1 MEMVPK
7 LPPRLIAA
15 LMVIAMLPGS
25 PAGAQ
30 DFTGKIVEIIVP
42 YGPGGATDLSARV
55 FSRVLPTYFLGRPTV
70 IVRNMPG
77 GGGLTG
83 VNYLGEV
90 AKPDGLNILI
100 WTWNPIVH
108 LMKEPNLRVRLDE
121 FGPVGGLHF
130 GEVAFMRADASPKYK
145 EPADFIKIEPLW
157 FGGLGPSNFK
167 DIMGRLQLDLLGAKY
182 EYIGSYRGSQDI
194 VLAIQRNELQFTT
207 ISSASWRGQ
216 IAPDLGKNGVVRA
229 LYQGGRVSG
238 NTTLRE
244 AELPNL
250 PTFEEFYFSIHGK
263 QPSGQKWEMY
273 SFLRDVRGAFSDAV
287 LLPPKTPSPIVSAI
301 QKAFSRATE
310 DPAFIA
316 DYEKIAQAKPVWANG
331 PSAEKVFARLRF
343 ADEAVGT
350 FLTEYVN
357 AVAKRK

>member
-1 MEMVPK
+1 METVLK
-7 LPPRLIAA
+7 LASRLFAA
-15 LMVIAMLPGS
+15 LMLSVMLS
-25 PAGAQ
+25 SNPAGAQ
-30 DFTGKIVEIIVP
+30 DFAGKTVEIIVP
-42 YGPGGATDLSARV
+42 YGPGGATDLAARA
-55 FSRVLPTYFLGRPTV
+55 FSRVLPAYLPGRPTV

-90 AKPDGLNILI
+90 AKPDGLAVLI

-121 FGPVGGLHF
+121 FHPVGGLHF

-145 EPADFIKIEPLW
+145 EPSDFIKTEPLW

-167 DIMGRLQLDLLGAKY
+167 DIVGRLQLDLLGATY
-182 EYIGSYRGSQDI
+182 GYIGSYRGSQEI

-216 IAPDLGKNGVVRA
+216 IAPSLGKDGIVRA

-244 AELPNL
+244 AELPDL
-250 PTFEEFYFSIHGK
+250 PTFEQFYFSIHGK
-263 QPSGQKWEMY
+263 QPSGQKWEIY

-287 LLPPKTPSPIVSAI
+287 LLPPKTSSPIVSVV
-301 QKAFSRATE
+301 QRAFSSATA

-316 DYEKIAQAKPVWANG
+316 EYEKIAQAKPIWADG
-331 PSAEKVFARLRF
+331 PSAEKVFARLRS

-350 FLTEYVN
+350 FLTEYVA
-357 AVAKRK
+357 AVAKRN

>member
-1 MEMVPK
+1 MEMVLK
-7 LPPRLIAA
+7 LAPRLFAA
-15 LMVIAMLPGS
+15 LMAIAMLSGNR
-25 PAGAQ
+25 AGAQ
-30 DFTGKIVEIIVP
+30 DFTGKTVEIIVP
-42 YGPGGATDLSARV
+42 YGPGGATDLEARV
-55 FSRVLPTYFLGRPTV
+55 FSRILPSYLPGRPTV
-70 IVRNMPG
+70 LVRNIPG

-90 AKPDGLNILI
+90 AKSDGLAILI

-121 FGPVGGLHF
+121 FHPVGGLHF
-130 GEVAFMRADASPKYK
+130 GEVAFMRADASPKYE

-182 EYIGSYRGSQDI
+182 GYIGSYRGSQDI
-194 VLAIQRNELQFTT
+194 VLAVQRNELQFTT

-216 IAPDLGKNGVVRA
+216 IAPNLGKNGVVRA

-238 NTTLRE
+238 NITLPE

-263 QPSGQKWEMY
+263 QPSGKKWEMY

-287 LLPPKTPSPIVSAI
+287 LLPPKTPSPIVSVI
-301 QKAFSRATE
+301 QKAFSSATE

-316 DYEKIAQAKPVWANG
+316 DYEKIAQAKPVWADG
-331 PSAEKVFARLRF
+331 PSAENVFARLRS

-350 FLTEYVN
+350 FLTEYV
-357 AVAKRK
+357 AVVAKRN